1 MNSQVIAYKPGKH
14 LSSFIE
20 MYWEGNFNDHTRHPL
35 SLRIIP
41 NGFVELIIHR
51 TKLHCDLHYHHGW
64 SQSPNYTII
73 GLYTQPYVVKFS
85 SNVKVFGIRFKPEG
99 IFNIFGVPA
108 SKFTGMYEDMS
119 LVVGKMFNQFCEQ
132 LQDIKTSHERISFT
146 EGYLFQT
153 AQRNQINLN
162 YVNRAAELIRQTTG
176 PLKIEKL
183 SSETCISLRQLEREF
198 KDKVGITPKHY
209 LRIAR
214 LNRVQQLLE
223 NQQRL
228 NLTEIAHQSGYTDQ
242 AHFIRDFRNIIGE
255 RPTTFIKETSPY
267 MVHPK
272 LARGL

>member
-1 MNSQVIAYKPGKH
+1 
-14 LSSFIE
+14 